1 MKQII
6 SIFIFAILLLAVFV
20 YAADKALVTSKPL
33 IPLEAVGI
41 RSGFELIAN
50 ADSKKVTYSYYW
62 LNSSGNRIYPYVTAN
77 GKQTFTARNW
87 DSVPGIPNSMCAG
100 ASDPNPCCVGA
111 APNAGNTCD
120 DTFDNADCTAGP
132 VYVDGVKTTPGQ
144 PLDCCMGV
152 GTGICSGWDDVVSY
166 LVPLKNYLDDQVDQW
181 ENITRE

>member
-41 RSGFELIAN
+41 RSGFELTAN

-77 GKQTFTARNW
+77 GKQTFIARNW
-87 DSVPGIPNSMCAG
+87 DAVPGVANRQCVG
-100 ASDPNPCCVGA
+100 ASDPDPCCVGA
-111 APNAGNTCD
+111 DPNVGNTCD
-120 DTFDNADCTAGP
+120 DTFDSANCTAGP
-132 VYVDGVKTTPGQ
+132 VYEDGVKTTPGQ

-152 GTGICSGWDDVVSY
+152 GVGICSGWDDVVSY